1 MSEQRRLA
9 VIVVRNDTSTP
20 QPNLA
25 DVMDLVLFSP
35 SSIARYFKE
44 SAEDYFQFA
53 RLDFFGS
60 YDVVLPMAPSSR
72 DVGIQAA
79 RNAATGA
86 GVDLGPYDGTVVFAF
101 PGTGYDAGAYG
112 SAAFLPATA
121 DFTFFCHEV
130 GHVLGL
136 DHSYGIFTT
145 GADWIDNGK
154 PDYFPVYGDPYDL
167 MSSATFGD
175 ANPTTPRPPADVP
188 AAHPSWGSAPP
199 HIARALLH
207 HQKPAALEDKGR
219 VVHVDESQDVA
230 TTLYPVGTAADGKPE
245 LVVFHP
251 TGEDGA
257 GHGRVYVEYRQP
269 FDHNAHSRWDK
280 GLADTND
287 PGARDRCGV
296 VVHTIVDQPGV
307 TPGPVVWYAG
317 RIVFP
322 TPDTDVAVDTPL
334 GQVHVGVTQELGQTT
349 RPGFVRVRVRRHSM
363 PSVTV
368 RTTSA
373 DTTSVIWTDRRPH
386 PGWEWAGDFTWETR
400 ETVRVTTYA
409 PVTVGI
415 GGASPID
422 AESSVVVS
430 WFVGGTQVFGPSSSL
445 PLTLPGGRTV
455 TLEATLHPT
464 TRVLTLRNHPID
476 GDIDVAVVARA
487 SAATGAGEVFATSA
501 YSVQARTSGWG
512 SDWDRFMDF
521 WYRITHP
528 VPRERIGPPDPGDP
542 LKRFDPL
549 AEVARQQLERVRE
562 AYAELAAVSPAVAEN
577 LRSVMADQ
585 ERMLQPQRLRTV
597 SVERRVG

>member
-9 VIVVRNDTSTP
+9 IIVVRNDPTTP
-20 QPNLA
+20 LPNLA

-44 SAEDYFQFA
+44 SAEDYFQLS
-53 RLDFFGS
+53 RVDFFGP
-60 YDVVLPMAPSSR
+60 YDVTLPAAPSSR
-72 DVGIQAA
+72 DVGIGAA
-79 RNAATGA
+79 RNAASDAGA
-86 GVDLGPYDGTVVFAF
+86 DLSPYDGTVVFAF

-112 SAAFLPATA
+112 SSAFLPVTS
-121 DFTFFCHEV
+121 DFSFFCHEV

-145 GADWIDNGK
+145 GADWIDNDK
-154 PDYFPVYGDPYDL
+154 PDLFPVYGDPYDL
-167 MSSATFGD
+167 MSSATFGGAD
-175 ANPTTPRPPADVP
+175 PTSSRPPADVP
-188 AAHPSWGSAPP
+188 AAHPSWASAPP

-219 VVHVDESQDVA
+219 VVHVNESQDVT
-230 TTLYPVGTAADGKPE
+230 TTLYPVGTATDGKPE
-245 LVVFHP
+245 LIVFHP

-257 GHGRVYVEYRQP
+257 AHGRVYVEYRQP
-269 FDHNAHSRWDK
+269 FDHNPHSRWDK
-280 GLADTND
+280 GLAGANQ

-296 VVHTIVDQPGV
+296 IVHTVVDQPGV
-307 TPGPVVWYAG
+307 TPGPVVWYSG

-334 GQVHVGVTQELGQTT
+334 GQVHVGVTQEYGQTT
-349 RPGFVRVRVRRHSM
+349 RPGYVRLRVRRTST

-368 RTTSA
+368 RTTS
-373 DTTSVIWTDRRPH
+373 TDSTRVVYSERRPH

-400 ETVRVTTYA
+400 ETVRATTYT

-422 AESSVVVS
+422 AESSVVLS
-430 WFVGGTQVFGPSSSL
+430 WFVGGAQVFGVASSIPVSL
-445 PLTLPGGRTV
+445 PDGRVV
-455 TLEATLHPT
+455 TLEAILADN
-464 TRVLTLRNHPID
+464 TRVLTLRNHPAD
-476 GDIDVAVVARA
+476 GAIEVPVVARA
-487 SAATGAGEVFATSA
+487 SEADGTPEVFATSA
-501 YSVQARTSGWG
+501 YAVQGQTSGWG

-528 VPRERIGPPDPGDP
+528 IPRERIGPPDPGDP
-542 LKRFDPL
+542 LQRFDPL

-577 LRSVMADQ
+577 VRSVMADQ
-585 ERMLQPQRLRTV
+585 ERMLAPQRVKAV
-597 SVERRVG
+597 SIQRRVG